1 MGEMALSTTQH
12 LPQDVQGGTEIRGIS
27 RRTVARGMAWTAP
40 VLLTSVTVP
49 AFAASMPCVVSH
61 AALQQR
67 SSVLNGLAFSGSTI
81 TASLTYQAVNKN
93 GVLLSDQTPE
103 ETGWVVPTPY
113 NTAANPRW
121 NYIKLHH
128 PTDVAQGNVITL
140 TIEFTENVENLSLT
154 ITDIDKNTIVN
165 APNRWIDEVVIT
177 PGGFTDTVP
186 VKGANVIGAGTA
198 TNPYS
203 SSVDENISTPA
214 GDVTLT
220 WAGPLKVVTIAYKAA
235 GSNNVNDWGQQI
247 GVGKIS
253 FNNC

>member
-1 MGEMALSTTQH
+1 MNETTRACPELEKPTATH
-12 LPQDVQGGTEIRGIS
+12 GIS
-27 RRTVARGMAWTAP
+27 RRTVTRGMAWTAP
-40 VLLTSVTVP
+40 VVLTSVTAP
-49 AFAASMPCVVSH
+49 AFAASTVCLASQDT
-61 AALQQR
+61 LQQR

-103 ETGWVVPTPY
+103 ETGWIVPTPY

-140 TIEFTENVENLSLT
+140 TITFTENVENLSLT

-186 VKGANVIGAGTA
+186 AKGANVIGAGTA
-198 TNPYS
+198 TNPYA
-203 SSVDENISTPA
+203 SSVNENISTPA

-247 GVGKIS
+247 GVGKLS
-253 FNNC
+253 FDNC